1 MSDDRIR
8 VLLVE
13 DNPVQ
18 ARLIRSLLDR
28 STAPLFHVVSVDTLA
43 EGIQRLDDTGAD
55 VVLLD
60 LILPD
65 SEELETFSRIH
76 AHAGETPIV
85 ILTGLDD
92 MKLAGQAVEGG
103 AQDYL
108 VKDRID
114 GQALVRSLRYAIG
127 RARARSAEWHSPML
141 RLAQQQFLKAAQL
154 MGMDDNLR
162 QRLLFPDR
170 TLLVSFPF
178 RRDDRDQVE
187 TVFGYRVQHLLTM
200 GPTKGGIRYHPDVNL
215 GEVSALAMWMTWKCS
230 LMHLPFGGAKGGVR
244 VDPTILSRTE
254 LQRLTRRYTAEI
266 LPMIGPD
273 RDIPAPDMGT
283 NEQVMAWLMDTYS
296 QQKGHA
302 VPTVVTGKPVVL
314 GGSLGRKE
322 ATGRGLVYLVEE
334 AARTTGLD
342 LDGATAVVQGFGNVG
357 SHAARF
363 LAEDGVKVVAVS
375 DVSGGVHNRNGLD
388 LEALEAHLR
397 EHRVVAGFPEADA
410 VTNEEL
416 LELPCDI
423 LAPCALQN
431 QITAENASRIR
442 CRILAEGANGP
453 TTLEAD
459 DILADQGVFMLPDIL
474 ANAGGVTVSYF
485 EWVQGTQN
493 YMWTLEQINERLR
506 QALAAAFQRVHARAE
521 REEVDMRTAAL
532 MEGAARVSEAKL
544 SRGLFP

>member
-43 EGIQRLDDTGAD
+43 EGIRRLDDTGAD

-254 LQRLTRRYTAEI
+254 LQRLT
-266 LPMIGPD
+266 
-273 RDIPAPDMGT
+273 GT
-283 NEQVMAWLMDTYS
+283 S
-296 QQKGHA
+296 RP
-302 VPTVVTGKPVVL
+302 PTW
-314 GGSLGRKE
+314 GR
-322 ATGRGLVYLVEE
+322 T
-334 AARTTGLD
+334 
-342 LDGATAVVQGFGNVG
+342 
-357 SHAARF
+357 
-363 LAEDGVKVVAVS
+363 
-375 DVSGGVHNRNGLD
+375 
-388 LEALEAHLR
+388 
-397 EHRVVAGFPEADA
+397 
-410 VTNEEL
+410 
-416 LELPCDI
+416 
-423 LAPCALQN
+423 
-431 QITAENASRIR
+431 SR
-442 CRILAEGANGP
+442 
-453 TTLEAD
+453 
-459 DILADQGVFMLPDIL
+459 
-474 ANAGGVTVSYF
+474 
-485 EWVQGTQN
+485 
-493 YMWTLEQINERLR
+493 
-506 QALAAAFQRVHARAE
+506 
-521 REEVDMRTAAL
+521 
-532 MEGAARVSEAKL
+532 
-544 SRGLFP
+544 